1 MAKSEKEQ
9 EIDRRVAAAGIDPE
23 LQKAT
28 AAPANPLTE
37 AAGPVLKSAPGN
49 PEMHEAIKDRK
60 DDHPTVEVEF
70 IQGYFPADGGSK
82 IAKGSRKRLQ
92 IEDARY
98 LVESNIAVLTDQFEG
113 R

>member
-23 LQKAT
+23 LAKAT
-28 AAPANPLTE
+28 AAPAAPLTP
-37 AAGPVLKSAPGN
+37 AAGPILKSEAGN
-49 PEMHEAIKDRK
+49 PEMHEAIKERK

-70 IQGYFPADGGSK
+70 IQGFFPADGVK
-82 IAKGSRKRLQ
+82 IAKGARKRLQ